1 MKIKMYNCGFGDC
14 FRITTTSERDL
25 FVDFGGDKRQAID
38 DVGKDSAFLL
48 THFHEDHFKN
58 AMNIGARDN
67 KFREV
72 YIPDVWDAQTCT
84 DVVALLLMDSKINSK
99 MSVMDFLLKVC
110 DVNSGSI
117 HFVRRGSRIEKDFI
131 ALWPCRDYLVA
142 RAKAIMTE
150 VVRDVMLCAE
160 VRRELPFDMGEVRAI
175 ASQLI
180 QSVSHYVERPQAEAF
195 WEELKSLKCE
205 YDRLKVALPK
215 NKMVGYQL
223 SNFGN
228 LISIVFQNV
237 RSEERNVLF
246 LGDFGKSKG
255 AWELM
260 EDDSSVKMHKTYSD
274 IKIPHHG
281 TPAYYHSF
289 VKYFSQNEYQ
299 PTTIYIPNG
308 CHRRKNWRIYERYS
322 KDVNS
327 VPRTISQCTNNDT
340 CNAATPNCQ
349 CRWPRI
355 VCFQGEAL

>member
-1 MKIKMYNCGFGDC
+1 MYNCGFGDC

-110 DVNSGSI
+110 DVNFGRI
-117 HFVRRGSRIEKDFI
+117 HFVRRGSQIEKDFI
-131 ALWPCRDYLVA
+131 ALWPCRDYLVV
-142 RAKAIMTE
+142 RAKEIIPE
-150 VVRDVMLCAE
+150 VIRDVMLCAE
-160 VRRELPFDMGEVRAI
+160 EQRELPFDVDEVRAI

-180 QSVSHYVERPQAEAF
+180 QSVSHYADSPQAEAF

-246 LGDFGKSKG
+246 LGDFGKSKRL
-255 AWELM
+255 WKMM
-260 EDDSSVKMHKTYSD
+260 EGNCDGMVEMHQTYTD

-281 TPAYYHSF
+281 TKDYYHSF
-289 VKYFSQNEYQ
+289 VKYFSQKEDQ

-308 CHRRKNWRIYERYS
+308 CHRRKNWRIYECYS
-322 KDVNS
+322 TDVNS
-327 VPRTISQCTNNDT
+327 VPRTVSQCTNNDA

-349 CRWPRI
+349 CQRRSI
-355 VCFQGEAL
+355 VHPKDAI